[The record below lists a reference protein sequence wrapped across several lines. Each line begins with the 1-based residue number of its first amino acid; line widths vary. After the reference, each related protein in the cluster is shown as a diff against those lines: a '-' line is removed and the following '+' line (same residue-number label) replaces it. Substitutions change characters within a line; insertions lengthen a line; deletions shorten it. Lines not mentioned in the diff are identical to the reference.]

1 MKTREKSVIVEFTDN
16 GRFRRYTF
24 PIVNNEGELMTHR
37 LERLLAGKVNLGERE
52 RSRDIHFVGI
62 SWHEPCILLEDL
74 NHECSK
80 LMEEIVILEGH
91 LDLTKLI
98 KPQAIPCGSVN
109 DKITFLIRQQLT
121 LRRKLKRKLREA
133 KAKDEA

>member
-16 GRFRRYTF
+16 GRFKRYVF
-24 PIVNNEGELMTHR
+24 PIINKDGELMTHR

-52 RSRDIHFVGI
+52 RLRDIHFVGI

-74 NHECSK
+74 NQECSR
-80 LMEEIVILEGH
+80 LMEEIVNLEGH
-91 LDLTKLI
+91 LDLTELI

-109 DKITFLIRQQLT
+109 DKISFLVRRQLT
-121 LRRKLKRKLREA
+121 LRRKLKRKLNEA
-133 KAKDEA
+133 KKKAY

>member
-24 PIVNNEGELMTHR
+24 PIVNKEGELMTHR

-52 RSRDIHFVGI
+52 RLRDIHYVGI
-62 SWHEPCILLEDL
+62 NWHEPCILLEDL
-74 NHECSK
+74 NQECSR
-80 LMEEIVILEGH
+80 LMEEIVSLEGH
-91 LDLTKLI
+91 LDLSKLI

-109 DKITFLIRQQLT
+109 DKISFLVRRQLT
-121 LRRKLKRKLREA
+121 LRRKLKRKLNEA
-133 KAKDEA
+133 KNKAN